1 MGYLRASKYFSVPKE
16 TLERYLKDTSRSPEQ
31 LVNVHLGRTLLPS
44 ATENKLLKY
53 CIIKDQ
59 RYYGLRRQDVKRM
72 AFQLAITNGFDP
84 FQKGFQ

>member
-1 MGYLRASKYFSVPKE
+1 
-16 TLERYLKDTSRSPEQ
+16 
-31 LVNVHLGRTLLPS
+31 
-44 ATENKLLKY
+44 LKY